1 MSYAGVLHQALR
13 AHRVGLVTYVPDAGH
28 RDLIVACQAD
38 DAIRTVALTTEEEG
52 VAVAVGAWAGGL
64 RSALLMQSSGVGNCV
79 NMLSLVRTTRV
90 PFLAVVTM
98 RGEWGEENPWQ
109 VPMGQST
116 PAVLAAAGVAV
127 LRVDRRD
134 EVGDTIE
141 AALRLAFSSS
151 CAVAVL
157 LGQRMIGAKAF
168 VEG

>member
-1 MSYAGVLHQALR
+1 
-13 AHRVGLVTYVPDAGH
+13 
-28 RDLIVACQAD
+28 
-38 DAIRTVALTTEEEG
+38 
-52 VAVAVGAWAGGL
+52 
-64 RSALLMQSSGVGNCV
+64 
-79 NMLSLVRTTRV
+79 
-90 PFLAVVTM
+90 
-98 RGEWGEENPWQ
+98 
-109 VPMGQST
+109 
-116 PAVLAAAGVAV
+116 VLAAAGVAV